1 MQANEIRVKLRDG
14 MLVTRL
20 LERVSACVATRAI
33 LMCVDGFVA
42 YVGAA
47 ARRSTP
53 PIASACARSSART
66 WPP

>member
-1 MQANEIRVKLRDG
+1 VQANEIRVKLRDG
-14 MLVTRL
+14 VLVTRL
-20 LERVSACVATRAI
+20 LERVCARVATRAI
-33 LMCVDGFVA
+33 LLCVDGFVA

-66 WPP
+66 CPP